1 MSAIWAIAS
10 TEFRRMF
17 VSPLAWSVLAVVQFI
32 LAWVFLLGLNEY
44 LSLIQPQVAA
54 MEDPPGISD
63 LVISALYLWAGIL
76 MLAVMPLMTM
86 RQFAEERQNQTLTL
100 LTSSPLSNTQIV
112 LGKYVSLLLFIV
124 LMIALLTLMPLSLVV
139 GTALDWGK
147 LATAVIGLFLL
158 LASFAAAGLFLS
170 ALARQPVIAAV
181 SSFGLLL
188 FLMVLYLSGN
198 SQATGSEVFIYL
210 SHFGH
215 FLAFLD
221 GIFSST
227 DLFYYLLFI
236 GGFLLLSI
244 RKLDNDRLQG

>member
-147 LATAVIGLFLL
+147 LATAVMGLFLL

-227 DLFYYLLFI
+227 DLIYYLLFI